1 MAALIVIIIKFKA
14 NRKQDDVREQ
24 TTDAIEA
31 NCDFKRI
38 LVTVDADESFC
49 KISAQSS
56 FRRRCLVRRSW

>member
-14 NRKQDDVREQ
+14 NRKQDDVHEQ
-24 TTDAIEA
+24 ATDASKT

-49 KISAQSS
+49 
-56 FRRRCLVRRSW
+56 